1 MLCDGRE
8 PTLKNIL
15 ILDEGFP
22 MISTA
27 ILAPIVALLLL
38 STVMWA
44 WMYITRIPAV
54 RKAGIKLDPQLPKG
68 EQMGQLPANVRWKAD
83 NYNHLLE
90 QPTLFYAVAFTLALL
105 SVGEGLNLTLA
116 WIYVGL
122 RIVHSLQQSLWNKI
136 EVRFVIFLLS
146 WLVLAT
152 LIIRAAMVVWG

>member
-1 MLCDGRE
+1 
-8 PTLKNIL
+8 
-15 ILDEGFP
+15 

>member
-1 MLCDGRE
+1 
-8 PTLKNIL
+8 
-15 ILDEGFP
+15 

-38 STVMWA
+38 STVMWG

-54 RKAGIKLDPQLPKG
+54 LKAGIKLDPQLPKG

-105 SVGEGLNLTLA
+105 SAGEGLNLILA